1 MPSISKRQG
10 WRDRALNSSAD
21 PVSAVRPMPQYAS
34 RQTPYDTISGLAAQA
49 PDDAG
54 RLATNW
60 PARWLIVVRNG
71 SHACLFPKP
80 EPAHAWRGDEDK
92 GPGDSRAICSFLVRM
107 SSRQGAW
114 GTCLE

>member
-1 MPSISKRQG
+1 MAGTCDVAGTCDAAHLGPMR
-10 WRDRALNSSAD
+10 LTE
-21 PVSAVRPMPQYAS
+21 VRIGAGS
-34 RQTPYDTISGLAAQA
+34 VGLSGS
-49 PDDAG
+49 G

-71 SHACLFPKP
+71 SHACLFQKP